1 MQIFFGFHVY
11 GASLP
16 AIWYSAFLHSVELAI
31 RFHGLGYELVGSHE
45 YGCLQLELN
54 GLCILLGRSMF
65 L

>member
-16 AIWYSAFLHSVELAI
+16 AIWFSAFLHSVELAI

-45 YGCLQLELN
+45 YGCLQL
-54 GLCILLGRSMF
+54 
-65 L
+65 